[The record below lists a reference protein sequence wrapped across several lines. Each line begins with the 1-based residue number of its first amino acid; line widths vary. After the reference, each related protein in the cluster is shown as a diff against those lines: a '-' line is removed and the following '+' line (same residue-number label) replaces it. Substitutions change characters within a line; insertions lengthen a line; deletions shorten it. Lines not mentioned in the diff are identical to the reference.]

1 MKKSNGKIKYNIA
14 VFISGRGSN
23 LKSIVR
29 YSLKNKTL
37 YKVKVVI
44 SNKQKA
50 TGLLIAKKMG
60 IENYYVDLTKSKKLG
75 NKVLNILRKND
86 IKLVCLAGYMKI
98 LPAYFVKSYKGKI
111 INIHPSLLPKYKG
124 LNTHKRVIENNE
136 KYTGC
141 TIHYVNRFLDSG
153 KIICKRK
160 VKITKKDNKRSI
172 EKKVLKIEHKMYP
185 KIINKILSNL

>member
-153 KIICKRK
+153 KIICQRK